1 MMEYLG
7 QISKMLGISIAL
19 MIIILFWEIT
29 WKLIAMWKS
38 ARKGSVIWFIALALF
53 NTLGILQI
61 LYYFIFSEMK
71 FSKPTTVKKAKKK
84 TVKRK
89 KK

>member
-53 NTLGILQI
+53 NTLGILPI

-71 FSKPTTVKKAKKK
+71 FSKPTPVKKAKKK

>member
-1 MMEYLG
+1 MIEYLVG
-7 QISKMLGISIAL
+7 ISKTLGISTGLLIV
-19 MIIILFWEIT
+19 ILFWEVT

-38 ARKGSVIWFIALALF
+38 ARKGSIIWFIILAVF
-53 NTLGILQI
+53 NTMGILPI

-71 FSKPTTVKKAKKK
+71 FSRSTPVKKVKKK

-89 KK
+89 KR